1 MGFKKAILV
10 LLLLIILTM
19 GAASAAD
26 TNTTSDNLAVS
37 EDLKV
42 ESHIDE
48 MSDDILTDGEGT
60 FSDLSIAING
70 TSEND
75 ILDLT
80 KDYKNDGSVS
90 GEGITISK
98 AITIDGKGHTI
109 DADKKSGIFK
119 IEADGVILKNIA
131 FKNVFEHRDGAT
143 IYWNGD
149 NGAIL
154 NCSFVECKGYNG
166 GYGGAIFWNGT
177 NATVADCSFVDCI
190 FGYTGR
196 GGAIYFEG
204 SNMAVSNCS
213 FVGSLTGSGGH
224 GGAIYLNCINSTVS
238 DSSFVNCSSMGDG
251 GAIYGFNNDNCNIV
265 NCTFENCF
273 MNDENFGGENTLNGG
288 AICFN
293 SNGNCN
299 VTNCNFINCSAE
311 LGKAIYA
318 NENTIISSCNFVTQ
332 GTESLSEL
340 VVGGIISNCT
350 INGNKEKTATNM
362 TVTVDDITYG
372 ENATFTVILPSD
384 ATGNITISID
394 GKIYGTVT
402 ATYSG
407 DENYNPANKSATQTV
422 NKADVD
428 LGISLYPNATEF
440 KRGDTVEFIINLI
453 NNGPSDATDI
463 TVNLT
468 IPNSLRY
475 KSSNTS
481 IAYEDSRTLIWIID
495 HLNANNNVSITFY

>member
-10 LLLLIILTM
+10 LLLLIILTI

-26 TNTTSDNLAVS
+26 NTTSDNLAVS

-318 NENTIISSCNFVTQ
+318 NENTIISSCN
-332 GTESLSEL
+332 
-340 VVGGIISNCT
+340 SNLC
-350 INGNKEKTATNM
+350 K
-362 TVTVDDITYG
+362 
-372 ENATFTVILPSD
+372 
-384 ATGNITISID
+384 
-394 GKIYGTVT
+394 
-402 ATYSG
+402 
-407 DENYNPANKSATQTV
+407 
-422 NKADVD
+422 
-428 LGISLYPNATEF
+428 
-440 KRGDTVEFIINLI
+440 
-453 NNGPSDATDI
+453 
-463 TVNLT
+463 
-468 IPNSLRY
+468 
-475 KSSNTS
+475 
-481 IAYEDSRTLIWIID
+481 
-495 HLNANNNVSITFY
+495 